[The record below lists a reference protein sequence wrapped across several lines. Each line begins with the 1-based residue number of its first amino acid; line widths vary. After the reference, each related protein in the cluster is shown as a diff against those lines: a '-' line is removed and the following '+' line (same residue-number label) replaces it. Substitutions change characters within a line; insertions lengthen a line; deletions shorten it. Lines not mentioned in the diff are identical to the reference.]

1 MLGLALSRAECIRA
15 IVVTECDYVDTS
27 WKSDIVAVT
36 TEIDD
41 LSAAIDVT
49 SSALCDLDKD
59 GEMPCTKETLFAI
72 FDADDGIAKDQVS
85 SYEK

>member
-1 MLGLALSRAECIRA
+1 MLGLALSRAECVRA
-15 IVVTECDYVDTS
+15 KVVTECGSVDTR

-49 SSALCDLDKD
+49 SGALCDLDKD
-59 GEMPCTKETLFAI
+59 GEKPCTK
-72 FDADDGIAKDQVS
+72 
-85 SYEK
+85 